1 MVYVIGCHLTEFNRR
16 KDGSSYRDWVC
27 ETFEASLAM
36 SSLERKD
43 IDTLI
48 ISNESDFFTFQL
60 NPSTVIALSLIHI

>member
-43 IDTLI
+43 II
-48 ISNESDFFTFQL
+48 QQ
-60 NPSTVIALSLIHI
+60 PCHAKQAGR